1 MIPVVFINCSSVPFL
16 DDILAGKKTIET
28 RTRDTLR
35 TVSAMGR
42 RVYLAETG
50 HGRPV
55 IRASAVIGSG
65 RPVDRSDFDCV
76 RIRTCIP
83 VGSRYDWQPGTKV
96 KYCYQLYDVRPVEP
110 FTPPEG
116 VRHGRV
122 WMEYTPAEEV

>member
-1 MIPVVFINCSSVPFL
+1 MIPVVFINCRSLPFL
-16 DDILAGKKTIET
+16 DDILAGRKTIET

-35 TVSAMGR
+35 TVSDMGR

-50 HGRPV
+50 KGRPV

-76 RIRTCIP
+76 RRRTCIP
-83 VGSRYDWQPGTKV
+83 VGSRYDWQPDTKV
-96 KYCYQLYDVRPVEP
+96 KYCYNLYDVRPVEP

-116 VRHGRV
+116 RRHGRV
-122 WMEYTPAEEV
+122 WMEYEP

>member
-1 MIPVVFINCSSVPFL
+1 MTPVVFINCRELPFL
-16 DDILAGKKTIET
+16 DDILAGRKTIET

-35 TVSAMGR
+35 SVAGQ

-55 IRASAVIGSG
+55 IRAVAVIGWG
-65 RPVDRSDFDCV
+65 RKMDRIDWECL
-76 RIRTCIP
+76 RKRTCIP
-83 VGSRYDWQPGTKV
+83 VGSRYDWQPDTRV
-96 KYCYQLYDVRPVEP
+96 KYGYTLFDVTPIIP

-122 WMEYTPAEEV
+122 WMEYNH